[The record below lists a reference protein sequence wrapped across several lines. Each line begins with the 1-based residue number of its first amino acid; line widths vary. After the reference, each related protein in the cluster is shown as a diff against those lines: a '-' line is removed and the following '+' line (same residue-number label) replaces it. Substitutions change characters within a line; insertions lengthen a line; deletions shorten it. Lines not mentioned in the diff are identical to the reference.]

1 MNKVL
6 RPLGGLR
13 QPIQDFEI
21 SWCFEFCLNIRERG
35 VAVDTGN
42 ISGHGLMNK
51 LQKTSVA
58 KMGFKNVTVQ

>member
-1 MNKVL
+1 MMFWILLEYK
-6 RPLGGLR
+6 
-13 QPIQDFEI
+13 
-21 SWCFEFCLNIRERG
+21 REREGGG

>member
-1 MNKVL
+1 MMFWILLEYK
-6 RPLGGLR
+6 
-13 QPIQDFEI
+13 
-21 SWCFEFCLNIRERG
+21 REG

-58 KMGFKNVTVQ
+58 KMGFKNVTVH